1 MIQDIEPHIFHN
13 EFENPAASAEDF
25 LLSYNGKQILIYEN
39 DGEIDLPHIDE
50 VKAENAQFLFRI
62 DGRNYFMT
70 QNAAETKRYK
80 YKDTAILRWVRP
92 MWKAFAAAVGEQLYR
107 WYTEH
112 RFCGRCASELK
123 KSEKERALVCP
134 VCGHI
139 IYPDIAPSVIVAV
152 TDGDRILMTKYA
164 HGNYKKYALIAGYN
178 EIGEDIEHTVIREVM
193 EEVGLRVK
201 NIRYYKSQPWM
212 FTSTLLMGFFCELDG
227 SDKIKLEQ
235 EELSEAVWFKRD
247 EIPVNDSRFSLT
259 NEMIELFRKG

>member
-39 DGEIDLPHIDE
+39 DGKIDLPHIDE

-62 DGRNYFMT
+62 DDRNYFMT